1 MSTSSEVFVGI
12 DISGKQLDVYQVPKD
27 LHREYSYD
35 EAGLKS
41 LVKHLCKQKVTSI
54 VLEGTG
60 GLERIVT
67 AHLANSD
74 LPVVVVNP
82 RQVRDFARAL
92 GILAKTDKIDA
103 RVLARFAEAV
113 KPEVRPLPSDLLL
126 QLDELMTRRRQL
138 VKLMVAEK
146 NRLTR
151 SSTNPVRDSH
161 QCLIDAIA
169 EQLQD
174 VEAKLER
181 MIESCPVWREKENL
195 LKSVKGVG
203 PATAFTLLAAL
214 PELGTLN
221 RRQIASLVGLAP
233 FNHDSGKHRGRRMIR
248 GGRAHVRSQLFMATL
263 VAVRWNP
270 AIRQFYERML
280 GEGKC
285 KKVALTAASRKLLT
299 ILNAILKTKTPWKES
314 FVTN

>member
-1 MSTSSEVFVGI
+1 MSTISEVFVGI
-12 DISGKQLDVYQVPKD
+12 DISGKQLDVCLLPKD
-27 LHREYSYD
+27 RHREYCYD
-35 EAGLKS
+35 DPGLKA
-41 LVKHLCKQKVTSI
+41 LVKYLRKHKATSI

-60 GLERIVT
+60 GLERLVT
-67 AHLANSD
+67 AYLANSD

-103 RVLARFAEAV
+103 HVLARFAEAV
-113 KPEVRPLPSDLLL
+113 KPEIRPLPSDQLR

-138 VKLMVAEK
+138 VKLLVAEK
-146 NRLTR
+146 NRLMR
-151 SSTNPVRDSH
+151 SSTNLVRDSH
-161 QCLIDAIA
+161 QRLIDAIA

-174 VEAKLER
+174 VEAQLER
-181 MIESCPVWREKENL
+181 MIQSCPVWREKEDL
-195 LKSVKGVG
+195 LQSVKGVG
-203 PATAFTLLAAL
+203 PVTAFTLLAAL

-233 FNHDSGKHRGRRMIR
+233 YNHDSGKHRGKRSIR

-263 VAVRWNP
+263 TAVKWNP
-270 AIRQFYERML
+270 TIKHFYERLL

-299 ILNAILKTKTPWKES
+299 ILNVILKTKTPWREPLA
-314 FVTN
+314 VN